1 MGGEWDSVGEAGYVG
16 GRLNGTRGRKGEV
29 AMKRTELLNSEI
41 SYVISRLG
49 HTQQLTIGD
58 AGLPI
63 PEDVKRIDLALVKG
77 VSGFLQTL
85 DAVLCEMQVEGI
97 ILAEEIREGSPEME
111 AGILKRFPDA
121 KVQYVPH
128 EMFKEKMKESRAVIR
143 TGETTAFANVILVSG
158 VTF

>member
-1 MGGEWDSVGEAGYVG
+1 
-16 GRLNGTRGRKGEV
+16 
-29 AMKRTELLNSEI
+29 
-41 SYVISRLG
+41 
-49 HTQQLTIGD
+49 
-58 AGLPI
+58 
-63 PEDVKRIDLALVKG
+63 
-77 VSGFLQTL
+77 
-85 DAVLCEMQVEGI
+85 
-97 ILAEEIREGSPEME
+97 ME